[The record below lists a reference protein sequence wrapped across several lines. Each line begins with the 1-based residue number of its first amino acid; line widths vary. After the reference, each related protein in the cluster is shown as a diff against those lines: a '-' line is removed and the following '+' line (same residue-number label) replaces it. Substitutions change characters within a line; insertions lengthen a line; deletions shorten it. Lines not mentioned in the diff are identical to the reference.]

1 MKTLKH
7 WLPIIAILWILAGVV
22 TVAKASELQLSNTYS
37 ITPDGINLSYVDG
50 SPENRDGPYLGTVK
64 TYTNSAGTTFES
76 VTGVG
81 TATQRLYGMEQ
92 LTQGS
97 FKEGDVLSVTIK
109 ASACQSI
116 DGLPALARFT
126 LASDWNDNYYLSSP
140 ASSIDITNGTNGW
153 KTYSIVLNPS
163 NFSDVW
169 PVGNTGIGFDATIA
183 NAGVIG
189 LDFLSA
195 NATNTTNWYNS
206 NGQLPSFG
214 VVGQVSI
221 GEVAV
226 QGAVPEPST
235 FALLAVAGGVG
246 ALVYARRKKA
256 CA

>member
-7 WLPIIAILWILAGVV
+7 WPVIIVLLTCVFARAG
-22 TVAKASELQLSNTYS
+22 ELQLSNAYN
-37 ITPDGINLSYVDG
+37 IPPDGINLSYIDG
-50 SPENRDGPYLGTVK
+50 SPENRDGPYLGTVSTLTGSDGK
-64 TYTNSAGTTFES
+64 TFES

-81 TATQRLYGMEQ
+81 TANQRLYGMEQ

-97 FKEGDVLSVTIK
+97 FKEGDTLSVAIK

-140 ASSIDITNGTNGW
+140 SSSIDITNGTNGW
-153 KTYSIVLNPS
+153 KTYSITLDPA
-163 NFSDVW
+163 NFSSVW

-189 LDFLSA
+189 IDFLSA
-195 NATNTTNWYNS
+195 NATNGTNWYNG

-214 VVGQVSI
+214 ERKSI
-221 GEVAV
+221 PITPALAIVASNPMPV
-226 QGAVPEPST
+226 
-235 FALLAVAGGVG
+235 
-246 ALVYARRKKA
+246 
-256 CA
+256 

>member
-7 WLPIIAILWILAGVV
+7 WLPIIAVLLSLACVS
-22 TVAKASELQLSNTYS
+22 AKAGELQLSNTYS
-37 ITPDGINLSYVDG
+37 ITPDGIDLSYIDG
-50 SPENRDGPYLGTVK
+50 SPENRDGPYLGTVSTFTGSSGK
-64 TYTNSAGTTFES
+64 TFES

-81 TATQRLYGMEQ
+81 TANQRLYGMEQ

-97 FKEGDVLSVTIK
+97 FKEGDTLSVTIK

-140 ASSIDITNGTNGW
+140 SSSIDITNGTNGW
-153 KTYSIVLNPS
+153 TTYSITLNPA

-189 LDFLSA
+189 IDFLSA
-195 NATNTTNWYNS
+195 GATNGTSWYNA

-214 VVGQVSI
+214 IVGQVSI
-221 GEVAV
+221 GQVTV
-226 QGAVPEPST
+226 TPEPSS
-235 FALLAVAGGVG
+235 FVLLAVALVIGLGVW
-246 ALVYARRKKA
+246 ATRKKI
-256 CA
+256 CNL